1 MRRFFS
7 ILLALLLVGG
17 QASAKVKEPANKA
30 QATAPVKASMVKVP
44 SIKERI
50 DTFGERS
57 RKTIKPAFQANDVS
71 YPPNK
76 MTWIALKKEKVLLLF
91 APNRKGK
98 LVQVLNY
105 PILGTSG
112 ITGPKLKEGDKQIPE
127 GFYKISG
134 MRPKVIA
141 HVGLDINYPNAEDK
155 MHAQKEKRKTLG
167 GDIMI
172 HGSYW
177 STGCLAMGNEAIEE
191 LFTLAHDTKYGNI
204 SVLFAPC
211 DLTTKTCNIDFQK
224 QPKWLPGLYQRLK
237 KEMSRYP
244 INESPGSKP
253 KNVWERVSDKY
264 QQSFDSIKS

>member
-1 MRRFFS
+1 MDRLSMRRFFS
-7 ILLALLLVGG
+7 ILLALIFVGLEV
-17 QASAKVKEPANKA
+17 SAKEKEP
-30 QATAPVKASMVKVP
+30 VKTP
-44 SIKERI
+44 SIKDRI
-50 DTFGERS
+50 ETFGDRS
-57 RKTIKPAFQANDVS
+57 RKTIKPAFQANGIA
-71 YPPNK
+71 YPPSK

-91 APNRKGK
+91 APNKNGK
-98 LVQVLNY
+98 FVQVLNY

-127 GFYKISG
+127 GFYRISG

-141 HVGLDINYPNAEDK
+141 HVGLDINYPNAEDR
-155 MHAQKEKRKTLG
+155 MHAKKERRKTLG

-191 LFTLAHDTKYGNI
+191 LFTLAHDTKYSNI

-211 DLTTKTCNIDFQK
+211 DLTTKAVNIDFQK
-224 QPKWLPGLYQRLK
+224 QPKWLPDLYKRLK
-237 KEMSRYP
+237 KEMTHYP

-253 KNVWERVSDKY
+253 KNVWERVSGLPLNKY
-264 QQSFDSIKS
+264 Q